1 MQLARSDQPMTA
13 VINTADLTKF
23 YGEHRG
29 ILDVNLE
36 INEGE
41 VFGLLGPNGA
51 GKTTCIRVF
60 LDFIRPS
67 SGSATVLGMDSRADS
82 VSIRQRVGYL
92 PGDFITYEK
101 LTALELLEYF
111 ANLRGGNLV
120 KARILADR
128 FNLDLTRKI
137 GELSRGNRQKV
148 GLVQAFM
155 SDPDLLIL
163 DEPTTGL
170 DPLLQ
175 QEFHQL
181 VIEEAKAGK
190 TLFVSSHM
198 LAEVEIICDRVG
210 IIREGSLV
218 TVEEVAVLRERA
230 LTRVEIEFGDTV
242 SAADFEAVDGV
253 TDVVVGEHLFTC
265 NVSGSVDSLIKAA
278 ARHNV
283 VRIQSGQPGLEE
295 VFLAYYNNKS
305 DKVQGDLD
313 AS

>member
-1 MQLARSDQPMTA
+1 MTA
-13 VINTADLTKF
+13 VINTTDLTKF

-60 LDFIRPS
+60 LDFIRATT
-67 SGSATVLGMDSRADS
+67 GSATILGMDSRTDS
-82 VSIRQRVGYL
+82 VLIRQKVGYL

-111 ANLRGGNLV
+111 ANLRGGNLI
-120 KARILADR
+120 KAHALAER
-128 FNLDLTRKI
+128 FNLDLTRKM

-175 QEFHQL
+175 QEFHKL
-181 VIEEAKAGK
+181 VIEESQAGK
-190 TLFVSSHM
+190 TFFVSSHM
-198 LAEVEIICDRVG
+198 LAEVEEICDRVG
-210 IIREGSLV
+210 IIREGALI
-218 TVEEVAVLRERA
+218 TVENVAVLRERA
-230 LTRVEIEFGDTV
+230 LTHVVIEFEDAV
-242 SAADFEAVDGV
+242 SSADFESVDGV
-253 TDVVVGEHLFTC
+253 TDIVVSDHKMSCYVT
-265 NVSGSVDSLIKAA
+265 GSVDSLVKAA
-278 ARHNV
+278 ARHTV
-283 VRIQSGQPGLEE
+283 HRIESAQPGLEE
-295 VFLAYYNNKS
+295 VFLAYYSEASSVKGEDRS
-305 DKVQGDLD
+305 D
-313 AS
+313 A

>member
-1 MQLARSDQPMTA
+1 MTA
-13 VINTADLTKF
+13 VINTTDLTKS

-51 GKTTCIRVF
+51 GKTTCRRVF
-60 LDFIRPS
+60 LDFIRPT
-67 SGSATVLGMDSRADS
+67 SGSATVFVMDSRADS
-82 VSIRQRVGYL
+82 VQIRQRVGYL

-111 ANLRGGNLV
+111 ANLRSGNLV
-120 KARILADR
+120 KARVLAER

-175 QEFHQL
+175 QEFHEL
-181 VIEEAKAGK
+181 VIEESKAGK

-218 TVEEVAVLRERA
+218 TVEEVAALRERA
-230 LTRVEIEFGDTV
+230 LTQVEIEFDDTV
-242 SAADFEAVDGV
+242 SAADFEAVEGV
-253 TDVVVGEHLFTC
+253 TDVVASKHLFTC
-265 NVSGSVDSLIKAA
+265 SVSGSVDSLIKAA
-278 ARHNV
+278 AKHTV
-283 VRIQSGQPGLEE
+283 VRI
-295 VFLAYYNNKS
+295 
-305 DKVQGDLD
+305 
-313 AS
+313 